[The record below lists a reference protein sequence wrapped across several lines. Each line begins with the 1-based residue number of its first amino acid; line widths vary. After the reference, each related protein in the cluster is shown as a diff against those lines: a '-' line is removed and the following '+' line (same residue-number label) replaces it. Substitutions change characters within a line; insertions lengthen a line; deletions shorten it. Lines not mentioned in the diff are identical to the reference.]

1 MDRDEFVTQLEQE
14 GFKEVV
20 TVTREAGG
28 TLDVHSHPFESKA
41 LVLDGE
47 IELQVGGASR
57 LFVAGDV
64 FHLQTNEPH
73 AERYGASGVRFLVG
87 RK

>member
-1 MDRDEFVTQLEQE
+1 MDRDEFVTLLGQE
-14 GFKEVV
+14 GFTEIA

-28 TLDVHSHPFESKA
+28 ALDVHSHPFESKA
-41 LVLDGE
+41 LILDGE
-47 IELQVGGASR
+47 IELQVGGTSR
-57 LFVAGDV
+57 LYAAGDV
-64 FHLQTNEPH
+64 FHLQMNEPH

>member
-1 MDRDEFVTQLEQE
+1 MDRDAFVTLLEQE
-14 GFKEVV
+14 GFKEMV

-28 TLDVHSHPFESKA
+28 ALDVHSHPFESKA
-41 LVLDGE
+41 LILDGE
-47 IELQVGGASR
+47 IELQIGGVSR
-57 LFVAGDV
+57 RYRPGDV

-73 AERYGASGVRFLVG
+73 AERYGANGVQFLVG